1 MLPGHGPKLYYV
13 FFDGAPCLYLPCRKM
28 ILILLIA
35 FISRIIMKLKSIF
48 TIALV
53 LIFYS
58 ESWGGIQFQSSN
70 IPPSASMLVYEPKDQ
85 LNDNNEFLKKLPL
98 VITTSKFQNKDIPV
112 AFLISGDGG
121 WFGFEQSIADNL
133 SSLGIPTI
141 GLDSRKYFW
150 KRKTP
155 EETAGDVTEAL
166 NYYCKEWGRERF
178 FLVGYS
184 LGSEIVPFIVTRLS
198 AEMQSKIVSAVL
210 LSPETDTDFE
220 IHISN
225 MLGMGNR
232 QNTYNVS
239 DEIIKMQAIHT
250 LIIFGEGEK
259 SKVPESVTGTTAKI
273 VKIPGDHH
281 YKFNLTLIIQTMK
294 DNKAF

>member
-1 MLPGHGPKLYYV
+1 MFLV
-13 FFDGAPCLYLPCRKM
+13 
-28 ILILLIA
+28 LLMVEIT
-35 FISRIIMKLKSIF
+35 RNIMKVKSIF
-48 TIALV
+48 TIALTI
-53 LIFYS
+53 IFS
-58 ESWGGIQFQSSN
+58 LVTWGGVDHDYDKIVLPGRRSVSEQQDQPDDSN
-70 IPPSASMLVYEPKDQ
+70 EL
-85 LNDNNEFLKKLPL
+85 LNNLPL
-98 VITTSKFQNKDIPV
+98 VITTAKFQDKDIPV

-133 SSLGIPTI
+133 ANLGIPTI

-155 EETAGDVTEAL
+155 EETAGDVAVAL
-166 NYYCKEWGRERF
+166 DHYCMEWGRGKF

-184 LGSEIVPFIVTRLS
+184 LGSEIVPFIANRFT
-198 AEMQSKIVSAVL
+198 AEMKSKLVSAVL

-225 MLGMGNR
+225 MLGLGNH
-232 QNTYNVS
+232 QNTYKVS
-239 DEIIKMQAIHT
+239 DEIIRMQPIRT

-259 SKVPESVTGTTAKI
+259 SKVPESVTGTAAKI

-281 YKFNLTLIIQTMK
+281 YKFNLSLIIQTMK
-294 DNKAF
+294 DNNAF

>member
-1 MLPGHGPKLYYV
+1 
-13 FFDGAPCLYLPCRKM
+13 
-28 ILILLIA
+28 
-35 FISRIIMKLKSIF
+35 MKVKSIF
-48 TIALV
+48 TIAFTIIFSLV
-53 LIFYS
+53 T
-58 ESWGGIQFQSSN
+58 WGGVDHGCGKIVLPCRRSVSEQKVQPDDSN
-70 IPPSASMLVYEPKDQ
+70 EL
-85 LNDNNEFLKKLPL
+85 LNKLPL
-98 VITTSKFQNKDIPV
+98 VITAAKFQNEDIPV

-133 SSLGIPTI
+133 ANLGIPTI

-155 EETAGDVTEAL
+155 EETAGDVAEAL
-166 NYYCKEWGRERF
+166 NYYCRKWGREKF

-184 LGSEIVPFIVTRLS
+184 LGSEIVPFIATRLP
-198 AEMQSKIVSAVL
+198 ANMESKLVSAVL
-210 LSPETDTDFE
+210 LSPEIDTDFE

-239 DEIIKMQAIHT
+239 EEIIKMKAIRT

-294 DNKAF
+294 ENKAF